1 VEEVAWLREREK
13 SFNVAVDKMKQ
24 ECVRAFEAHNIIP
37 PDHLIAHRT
46 IPPDHLIVRALGMR
60 RTGPEATPF

>member
-1 VEEVAWLREREK
+1 MEEVAWLREREK

-37 PDHLIAHRT
+37 PDHLI
-46 IPPDHLIVRALGMR
+46 VRALGMR